1 MSEKALRTRAERR
14 LWNARWLAAM
24 FFSLAMLLGLLTYE
38 RGHALVQGYGAALA
52 FGLIGICLYRGEY
65 HADRVYGLGLVFA
78 AWYVLTRALNGDHY
92 LQYDYN
98 QYRIVCMAA
107 TYGLAF
113 PFAAMLE
120 DEKGRRALDRIAA
133 VLTAVIAAV
142 CWLGVIAALRGEVI
156 TVPFFDSQFGIME
169 DGRLYVLTQHPN
181 FTAALS
187 LCGLCMLMYLVASHW
202 KPCLWRCRCRIR
214 ARA

>member
-1 MSEKALRTRAERR
+1 MRRVAPEAKPLPVNGAAGTPQDDREGKGMSEKALRTRAERR

-98 QYRIVCMAA
+98 QYQ
-107 TYGLAF
+107 
-113 PFAAMLE
+113 
-120 DEKGRRALDRIAA
+120 GRSISQRQLRLHIRSAGRYHIQ
-133 VLTAVIAAV
+133 VIGQ
-142 CWLGVIAALRGEVI
+142 CHTLI
-156 TVPFFDSQFGIME
+156 
-169 DGRLYVLTQHPN
+169 
-181 FTAALS
+181 
-187 LCGLCMLMYLVASHW
+187 
-202 KPCLWRCRCRIR
+202 
-214 ARA
+214 